1 MKTNALYKRTF
12 NRAIEQLTALVPM
25 ERLASETAMARG
37 LGVSRTTVRA
47 VLLRLSELGIVG
59 IEGRDKVLLR
69 KPIEQDLYSN
79 VEAQPVALAVEQKF
93 MEWILQ
99 GDCRPGQLIN
109 GLDLARQF
117 GVSTSAI
124 RDCLNH
130 FSHYGLLERQRNG
143 RWRARGLTEDFA
155 VELFDIREMME
166 FRSVERFIALPDDH
180 PAWAELDRLEVLHH
194 ELLKIIDLR
203 FNDFS
208 ELDHRFH
215 LLINTISPNRFF
227 SNIQGVMS
235 IIFHYHYHWN
245 KREERERNRVAVFEH
260 LDYIAGL
267 KSRDPQKAIAACRE
281 HLRTARRTLLDS
293 VEFQRAAA

>member
-1 MKTNALYKRTF
+1 MKTNTLYKRAF
-12 NRAIEQLTALVPM
+12 NRCLEQLSAMEPGQPLV
-25 ERLASETAMARG
+25 SETEMGRG
-37 LGVSRTTVRA
+37 LGISRTTVRA
-47 VLLRLSELGIVG
+47 VLARLEELELVSID
-59 IEGRDKVLLR
+59 GRNKTLLR
-69 KPIEQDLYSN
+69 SPEPTDLYAD
-79 VEAQPVALAVEQKF
+79 VEARPLSQVVEHKF
-93 MEWILQ
+93 MQWILH

-130 FSHYGLLERQRNG
+130 FSHLGLLERQRNG
-143 RWRARGLTEDFA
+143 RWRAHGLTEDFA

-166 FRSVERFIALPDDH
+166 YRAVECFVALPQDH
-180 PAWAELDRLEVLHH
+180 QAWVDLDKLEAQHH
-194 ELLKIIDLR
+194 ALLKIIDLR

-215 LLINTISPNRFF
+215 QLINASAPNRFF

-260 LDYIAGL
+260 LDYIQGL
-267 KSRDPQKAIAACRE
+267 KSRDPQKALAACGA
-281 HLRTARRTLLDS
+281 HLKTARRTLLDS
-293 VEFQRAAA
+293 VEFQRSTD